1 VDYDQLINRLTF
13 ITIVGAVEDQN
24 LLHAIVSKIPFN
36 NLIQTQ
42 QQPHLQ
48 QQQQM
53 LSPTCSHSTASIH
66 PTASHSQSLTRL
78 GNHTPS
84 RFKSL
89 TTQLSD
95 DYTYLHHSQQQTKSA
110 ITAKKNSLIPTDLT
124 SSSSSKLL
132 SPNDILSKS
141 NSSLYTQH
149 KLLEITHTNQK
160 TAASS
165 QLTNNQH
172 QAHKQMQKKHSK
184 SVDASFKKGT
194 VSASS
199 SPRLTPKL
207 DINQP
212 HQQTNFSSA
221 SINHSPLIPRRTDY
235 EPVHRV
241 TIQRQQR
248 VQSPCQPQTAVY
260 KQQQVLPLIISNN
273 QNASDSG
280 LSGIDD
286 GENGELRN
294 GKRSAPMVLLNRP
307 ATLDLKPSFIN
318 TSKQSEGVLTR
329 EI

>member
-1 VDYDQLINRLTF
+1 
-13 ITIVGAVEDQN
+13 
-24 LLHAIVSKIPFN
+24 VSKIPFN
-36 NLIQTQ
+36 NLLQTQ
-42 QQPHLQ
+42 QQQQHLQ

-53 LSPTCSHSTASIH
+53 LSPACSHSTASIH
-66 PTASHSQSLTRL
+66 QTTSHSQSLTRL
-78 GNHTPS
+78 GNHTPG

-110 ITAKKNSLIPTDLT
+110 ITAKKNSLIPADLT
-124 SSSSSKLL
+124 SSFSSKLL

-149 KLLEITHTNQK
+149 QLLEITQK

-172 QAHKQMQKKHSK
+172 QAPKQMQKKHSK

-207 DINQP
+207 DINKP

-248 VQSPCQPQTAVY
+248 VQSPCQPQTTIY

-286 GENGELRN
+286 SENGELKN
-294 GKRSAPMVLLNRP
+294 GKKSAQMVLLNRP

-318 TSKQSEGVLTR
+318 TSKQSEGGLTR
-329 EI
+329 EIQILLSLF